1 MMRTMGDGM
10 EGLWMDGERDRGQ
23 TVYCAGATATSIV
36 CWDGGSVNA
45 HDERIRSGAIEKKK
59 ERQQLD
65 LMTGRNVRI
74 AEEDAET
81 RT

>member
-1 MMRTMGDGM
+1 M
-10 EGLWMDGERDRGQ
+10 
-23 TVYCAGATATSIV
+23 